1 MEKKKS
7 NFNLNELLSRR
18 SLSDT
23 GEKEKTEVEAEEII
37 MIDVEDLEPSR
48 ENFYRVDSGLK
59 TSIAIAGI
67 MEPLTVEKQENGRYK
82 IISGHRRH
90 LAVKEL
96 LQEGNT
102 DIRKIP
108 CVYKKAEIKD
118 RLAVILANGF
128 RKKTDFEK
136 MMETVIY
143 EEEAAEI
150 KKEFKIKG
158 KTREILAELTGLS
171 EGQIGRYKA
180 VYNNLVPE
188 WMEVFK
194 EDKVVFSVIVEIS
207 GFSREEQGRLYK
219 QYKDNQYMD
228 FSLAEIKSIKEE
240 GKKEE
245 TGQTE
250 KSKDIVSE
258 EGEGDGK
265 REDATQEEAEQ
276 RPKPGQREAEE
287 QQEFNPQ
294 PETVTSLCFSCLHY
308 AECHEK
314 KSTVKDCNN
323 YINKAEAEKTPEQ
336 KYKEEQEKIDRDTK
350 KKIREIKQEEKMQN
364 TLAGDKKP
372 ARREHETRLS
382 CLSYDDIKMCRQTFL
397 LLQNKDNYQAGDKL
411 ILKEYKAG
419 SQTGREIQ
427 ANIAYVLEEHRGL
440 TEGFCVLGIQ
450 IEGEKS
456 VF

>member
-23 GEKEKTEVEAEEII
+23 GKKEEAEVEAEEIM
-37 MIDVEDLEPSR
+37 MIDVEDLEPSK

-59 TSIAIAGI
+59 TSIAIAGV
-67 MEPLTVEKQENGRYK
+67 MEPLTVEKEENGKYK

-96 LQEGNT
+96 LKEGNT
-102 DIRKIP
+102 DIRKLP
-108 CVYKKAEIKD
+108 CVYKKAEIRD

-143 EEEAAEI
+143 EEEAADI

-180 VYNNLVPE
+180 VYNNLIPD

-207 GFSREEQGRLYK
+207 GFSKEEQERLYK
-219 QYKDNQYMD
+219 QYEDNQYMD
-228 FSLAEIKSIKEE
+228 FSIAEIKSIKEA

-245 TGQTE
+245 IKETE
-250 KSKDIVSE
+250 ITKGTVSKEDNPGS
-258 EGEGDGK
+258 GK
-265 REDATQEEAEQ
+265 REDAEHEQ
-276 RPKPGQREAEE
+276 GPDTGQREMEE
-287 QQEFNPQ
+287 QQEFDPQ
-294 PETVTSLCFSCLHY
+294 PETVTSICFSCLHY

-323 YINKAEAEKTPEQ
+323 YIDKAEAEKTPEQ
-336 KYKEEQEKIDRDTK
+336 KYEEEQEKIDRDTK
-350 KKIREIKQEEKMQN
+350 KKLREIKQEEKMQN
-364 TLAGDKKP
+364 ALESDKKP

-382 CLSYDDIKMCRQTFL
+382 CLNYDDIMMCRQTFL
-397 LLQNKDNYQAGDKL
+397 LLQNKDNYQVGDKL
-411 ILKEYKAG
+411 VLKEYRG
-419 SQTGREIQ
+419 GFQTGREIQ
-427 ANIAYVLEEHRGL
+427 TDIIYVLEAHRGL
-440 TEGFCVLGIQ
+440 TEGFCILGIKVEVEE
-450 IEGEKS
+450 I
-456 VF
+456 V

>member
-48 ENFYRVDSGLK
+48 ENFYRVDSSLK

-96 LQEGNT
+96 IQEGNT

-219 QYKDNQYMD
+219 QYKDNPHKD
-228 FSLAEIKSIKEE
+228 FSIAEIKSIKEA
-240 GKKEE
+240 GIKEDK
-245 TGQTE
+245 TAQE
-250 KSKDIVSE
+250 KES
-258 EGEGDGK
+258 GK
-265 REDATQEEAEQ
+265 RQELEREL
-276 RPKPGQREAEE
+276 RPDKEPESGQREK
-287 QQEFNPQ
+287 EFDPQ
-294 PETVTSLCFSCLHY
+294 PETVTSLCYSCLHY

-314 KSTVKDCNN
+314 KSTVKACYD
-323 YINKAEAEKTPEQ
+323 YINKAEAEKTQEQ
-336 KYKEEQEKIDRDTK
+336 RYKEEQEEIDRNTK
-350 KKIREIKQEEKMQN
+350 KKLGELKQEEKMRN
-364 TLAGDKKP
+364 IPTGDNKADRK
-372 ARREHETRLS
+372 EYEIKLS
-382 CLSYDDIKMCRQTFL
+382 CLSYDDIKTCRQTFL
-397 LLQNKDNYQAGDKL
+397 LLQDKEDYQEGDKAVL
-411 ILKEYKAG
+411 EEYKEG
-419 SQTGREIQ
+419 NPTGRKIQ
-427 ANIAYVLEEHRGL
+427 ADIRYVLKEHRGL
-440 TEGFCVLGIQ
+440 TEGFCILGIK
-450 IEGEKS
+450 IEEKKGKA
-456 VF
+456 